1 MLTKHSDESN
11 QSQSIVFLLL
21 FLFIIAA
28 IFSKDAYSQQIE
40 NTSEQP
46 RALRGIIR
54 VGCLLP
60 LSGKY
65 EKLGS
70 SALRGVFSAIE
81 KVNDENYNFQVVVK
95 DFEEDAAKLRKAVF
109 ELVNEDNVSLIIG
122 PIPSSYSKDVY
133 STVSSLKVPT
143 LIFPISY
150 NLAPENPYFIKY
162 SFPIEKQ
169 TEILVK
175 HAVEVVNVNTFGV
188 LYPKTTIGELFKNSF
203 VKNVKKYGK
212 EIKHIGSYESDLSDI
227 DTEIQWLSHVEP
239 QGIFIPDGA
248 SRSRKIMLK
257 LKNKVYI
264 ANTLFLGPNT
274 WNSASFQ
281 QDLASR
287 IDADIFKVLFTD
299 YFYTKSMSWV
309 QFNEHFQTVIGDK
322 PGFLEFQVHE
332 GARLVLEKLKGSRG
346 SGELLL
352 NNIISPV
359 SVSNYTINKTQ
370 FGTVEISPKPILL
383 TIKKGEIIRLK

>member
-1 MLTKHSDESN
+1 MLTKSLDYKIIANSIFK
-11 QSQSIVFLLL
+11 IVFIVSVI
-21 FLFIIAA
+21 FINTGK
-28 IFSKDAYSQQIE
+28 FSYSVEPDLQKGRKIK
-40 NTSEQP
+40 
-46 RALRGIIR
+46 GIIR

-60 LSGKY
+60 LSGRY
-65 EKLGS
+65 EKLGT

-81 KVNDENYNFQVVVK
+81 KVNDQDYSFQVVVK
-95 DFEEDAAKLRKAVF
+95 DFEEDPIKLRKSLF

-133 STVSSLKVPT
+133 STVASLKIPT
-143 LIFPISY
+143 LIFPVSY

-175 HAVEVVNVNTFGV
+175 HAVEVVKVDTFGV

-203 VKNVKKYGK
+203 VKNVKNYGK
-212 EIKHIGSYESDLSDI
+212 EIKHVASYDPDLSDI
-227 DTEIQWLSHVEP
+227 DTEVEWISLVAP

-264 ANTLFLGPNT
+264 GNTLFMGPNT

-281 QDLASR
+281 KDLGSR
-287 IDADIFKVLFTD
+287 IDAKIFKVLFTD
-299 YFYTKSMSWV
+299 YFYTKSRSWV
-309 QFNEHFQTVIGDK
+309 NFNKHFQAVIGDN
-322 PGFLEFQVHE
+322 PGFLEFQVYQ
-332 GARLVLEKLKGSRG
+332 GTKIVLDKLKGTQGSR
-346 SGELLL
+346 ELLL
-352 NNIISPV
+352 NNIETGSSSSEYILK
-359 SVSNYTINKTQ
+359 KTQ
-370 FGTVEISPKPILL
+370 FGTVEISPRPMLL
-383 TIKKGEIIRLK
+383 TIKNGEIIRLM

>member
-1 MLTKHSDESN
+1 MLRKCRHN
-11 QSQSIVFLLL
+11 LRQLKFLASILLILIFL
-21 FLFIIAA
+21 IIAG
-28 IFSKDAYSQQIE
+28 SEHTYSQDAE
-40 NTSEQP
+40 LETRQP
-46 RALRGIIR
+46 KKLRGIIR

-81 KVNDENYNFQVVVK
+81 KVNDENYSFQVVVK
-95 DFEEDAAKLRKAVF
+95 DFEEDAAKLRKSVF

-133 STVSSLKVPT
+133 STVASLKIPT
-143 LIFPISY
+143 LIFPLSY

-169 TEILVK
+169 TEILVR
-175 HAVEVVNVNTFGV
+175 HAVEVVKVDTFGV
-188 LYPKTTIGELFKNSF
+188 LYPNTTIGELFKNSF
-203 VKNVKKYGK
+203 VKNVKSYGK
-212 EIKHIGSYESDLSDI
+212 EIKHVASYDPDLSDI
-227 DTEIQWLSHVEP
+227 DTEIQWLSLVAP

-264 ANTLFLGPNT
+264 GNTLFLGPNT

-281 QDLASR
+281 KELGSR
-287 IDADIFKVLFTD
+287 IDAEFFKVLFTD
-299 YFYTKSMSWV
+299 YFYTKSKSWV
-309 QFNEHFQTVIGDK
+309 QFNEHFKAVIGDS

-332 GARLVLEKLKGSRG
+332 GTKLVLEKLKGARG
-346 SGELLL
+346 SRELLL
-352 NNIISPV
+352 NNIVGGVTGSE
-359 SVSNYTINKTQ
+359 YTLKKSQ
-370 FGTVEISPKPILL
+370 FGTIEISPKPILL
-383 TIKKGEIIRLK
+383 TIKHGEIIRLM